1 MSNFFQFCLNYAI
14 IVSHSPKKGVRIGA
28 DFTRQARFE
37 TTPIGGNYG
46 IRVCPEN
53 FDMSQEEKKE
63 TEEEASGDKS
73 LPPPED
79 KLSVTQHSVTIHGEE
94 ICYTATTGTLV
105 LKEESEKEGE
115 KAKASVFFV
124 AYTRDDVA
132 DPGSRPITF
141 AFNGGPGSS
150 SVWLH
155 LGLLGPR
162 RIKPDAAGKP
172 SQPPYALINNE
183 FSILDKTD
191 LVFIDPVSTGFSRA
205 VPGEEAKQFHGF
217 KKDIESVGDFI
228 LLYLGRYKRWNSP
241 KFLIGESY
249 GTTRAGGLSGYLQEQ
264 RGTYL
269 NGIMLVSVVLNF
281 QTILFGPGNDLPY
294 ILFLPTYAATGLY
307 HDKSQASETKPVDP
321 VQIAAHFDATLAE
334 VKSFAMG
341 EYTLALMQG
350 SELPPGIRAEMIKRL
365 AAYTGLS
372 REYLDWTNLRI
383 DISRFCKE
391 LLRDEGR
398 TVGRFDSRYTGIDRD
413 SAGESF
419 EYDPSSAI
427 IQGAYTAMLNS
438 YVRGELEFESD
449 LPYEILSRRVHPWN
463 YEQHQNQYV
472 NVADTL
478 RKAMSMNPALKVF
491 VASGYYDLATPY
503 LATEYTF
510 THLGL
515 DRSLQSNITM
525 AYYKAGHM
533 MYIDMHE
540 LAQMKEDLD
549 AFLDSALSG

>member
-1 MSNFFQFCLNYAI
+1 
-14 IVSHSPKKGVRIGA
+14 
-28 DFTRQARFE
+28 
-37 TTPIGGNYG
+37 
-46 IRVCPEN
+46 
-53 FDMSQEEKKE
+53 MSQEEKKD
-63 TEEEASGDKS
+63 TEEKASDEKS
-73 LPPPED
+73 LPPAED
-79 KLSVTQHSVTIHGEE
+79 NLSVTHHSVTINGEE
-94 ICYTATTGTLV
+94 IRYTATTGTLV
-105 LKEESEKEGE
+105 LSEESEKEGE

-124 AYTRDDVA
+124 AYTRDDVEDVA
-132 DPGSRPITF
+132 HRPITF
-141 AFNGGPGSS
+141 SFNGGPGSS

-155 LGLLGPR
+155 LGVLGPR
-162 RIKPDAAGKP
+162 RIKPDVTEAPPK
-172 SQPPYALINNE
+172 PPYQLIDND

-228 LLYLGRYKRWNSP
+228 LLYLGRYKRWSSP

-264 RGTYL
+264 HGTYL

-294 ILFLPTYAATGLY
+294 ILFLPTYAAAGLY
-307 HDKSQASETKPVDP
+307 HKKSKASEEMPLAPGQVEN
-321 VQIAAHFDATLAE
+321 HFYATLDE
-334 VKSFAMG
+334 VKEFAMG

-350 SELPPGIRAEMIKRL
+350 SEIPPGKRADIIKRL
-365 AAYTGLS
+365 AEYTGLS
-372 REYLDWTNLRI
+372 PEYIDRTDLRI
-383 DISRFCKE
+383 GISRFCKE
-391 LLRDEGR
+391 LLRDEER

-413 SAGESF
+413 SAGESV
-419 EYDPSSAI
+419 EYDPSFAI
-427 IQGAYTAMLNS
+427 IQGAYTATLND
-438 YVRGELEFESD
+438 YVRRELAFESN

-463 YEQHQNQYV
+463 FDEHQNQYV

-478 RKAMSMNPALKVF
+478 RKAMTMNPALKVF

-515 DRSLQSNITM
+515 DKSLQANITM

-533 MYIDMHE
+533 MYIDMAE
-540 LAQMKEDLD
+540 LARMKVDLD
-549 AFLDSALSG
+549 AFLDSALPG